1 MNSRSNAPPLS
12 PKRRWRL
19 QLHPTLAPTHGLL
32 SACFYLCLLVCLRL
46 SLSALF
52 PLPLSDALSVSLSLL
67 PCMSTSLSPS
77 CSAPLPLSAAQ
88 PLSLSSSACYAT
100 KLIAPSTDSRSSS
113 SSTHLSFSFLRHTGL
128 AHKQHSRSPAHC
140 RPASNC

>member
-32 SACFYLCLLVCLRL
+32 SACFYLSLLVCLRL
-46 SLSALF
+46 SLFYF
-52 PLPLSDALSVSLSLL
+52 PFRSPPPSLSLSLL